1 MRFSRLVV
9 AFGLFSLTLWL
20 QGCGGGDEDD
30 GDGNA
35 KVTTTEDDHDHDH
48 DHGDETTDHHH
59 HDDHGDETTMAPTTA
74 APITTTE
81 DEHDHDHEMC
91 APKLK
96 EPPIPGVMPGME
108 KPKIILGQDIDW
120 PGYAFMGSPPESD
133 FETEGIGKD
142 IAKGLESVCDIEV
155 HVTEVR
161 WSDCW
166 GNAVIGDGL
175 SAGELH
181 GCMTYTHT
189 FGARNR
195 FCEFSAPILKDN
207 KPGGILVRLD
217 EFGDPE
223 ISGDS
228 DLSGKKVVDVV
239 GWAPTA
245 DTLALAE
252 NKCTKQRFSGYTIV
266 QPTMDTGNANNDA
279 LKTLLDGDADAMW
292 VYADQVKNYQCGPGA
307 TPNWDCEMW
316 AGFGTNFSYI
326 QTGLFGHAQAGTTL
340 ALSKKGSGLKEILD
354 PCIEKFL
361 ETKDYYDIC
370 VKHGFVESC
379 FKNDFFPSSG
389 SSETLTWELPT
400 DQLTTKCEDGYCPC
414 PAETSDS

>member
-1 MRFSRLVV
+1 MRFSRLAVG
-9 AFGLFSLTLWL
+9 FGLFSLTLWL
-20 QGCGGGDEDD
+20 QGCGGGGDDGD

-35 KVTTTEDDHDHDH
+35 KVTTTEHDHDH
-48 DHGDETTDHHH
+48 DGD
-59 HDDHGDETTMAPTTA
+59 DETTMAPTTM
-74 APITTTE
+74 APTTTTTTTTH
-81 DEHDHDHEMC
+81 EHMC
-91 APKLK
+91 APPLM
-96 EPPIPGVMPGME
+96 EPPIPGVMPGLE
-108 KPKIILGQDIDW
+108 KPKIILGQDVDW

-175 SAGELH
+175 AAGELH

-189 FGARNR
+189 YGARNR
-195 FCEFSAPILKDN
+195 FCEFSKPILKDN
-207 KPGGILVRLD
+207 KPGGILVKLD
-217 EFGDPE
+217 EFGDPVVT
-223 ISGDS
+223 GDS

-252 NKCTKQRFSGYTIV
+252 NKCTKQRFQGYTIV
-266 QPTMDTGNANNDA
+266 QPTVNTGNANNDA

-292 VYADQVKNYQCGPGA
+292 VYADQVKQYQCGPGVTA
-307 TPNWDCEMW
+307 NWDCDMW

-354 PCIEKFL
+354 PCIERFL

-370 VKHGFVESC
+370 VKHGFVNSC
-379 FKNDFFPSSG
+379 FPNEFFPSSG

-400 DQLTTKCEDGYCPC
+400 DELSTKCEDGYCPC
-414 PAETSDS
+414 PAETSD